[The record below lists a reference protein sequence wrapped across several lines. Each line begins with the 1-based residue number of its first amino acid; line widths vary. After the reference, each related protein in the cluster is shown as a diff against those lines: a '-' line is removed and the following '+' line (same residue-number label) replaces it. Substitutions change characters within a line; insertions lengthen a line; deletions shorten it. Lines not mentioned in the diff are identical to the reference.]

1 MALIKYQAPNI
12 TMTQA
17 EYIELYD
24 KYMAGNCTPHEK
36 EQLEKYAD
44 DFQLSDK
51 PWDENIGDEQE
62 IKAEITERLY
72 GSRKPIWGKFFQNRY
87 RSAAAILLII
97 ISVGVLLHKKVK
109 TPVYNTAKNIK
120 KNTGPVIPGSNKA
133 TLTLSDGSNI
143 DLNDTQKGVLSNQGS
158 VSVNKL
164 SDGKLVY
171 NIKGEGANSQST
183 PILYNTITTPR
194 GGQYQVV
201 LADGTKVWL
210 NSESSLKFPATF
222 SGKER
227 HVELTGEAYFEVA
240 KNKSMPFNIAVNKM
254 SIEVLGTHFNVNA
267 YSDEDAIKTTLLEG
281 SVKLASGNTTALLK
295 PGEQAVLQQHDFKI
309 NKVNTEETVAW
320 KNGYFM
326 FDNENIQSIMK
337 KVARWYNVDVVYTG
351 NVDERGFGGTVS
363 RFETVAGVLK
373 SLELTGT
380 VHFKLEGRR
389 ITVMP

>member
-1 MALIKYQAPNI
+1 
-12 TMTQA
+12 MTRS
-17 EYIELYD
+17 EYIELYE
-24 KYMAGNCTPHEK
+24 KYMTGECTPQEEK
-36 EQLEKYAD
+36 LLEGYSD
-44 DFQLSDK
+44 DFQLSER
-51 PWDENIGDEQE
+51 PWNDNMGDQQE
-62 IKAEITERLY
+62 IKDRIINKLNK
-72 GSRKPIWGKFFQNRY
+72 SRSSIWEKLLKNRY
-87 RSAAAILLII
+87 RNIAAVLLIM
-97 ISVGVLLHKKVK
+97 ISAGLLFNKKPGTPANILAKQLK
-109 TPVYNTAKNIK
+109 TDN
-120 KNTGPVIPGSNKA
+120 GPVIPGSNKA

-143 DLNDTQKGVLSNQGS
+143 DLNDTEKGVLSNQGS
-158 VSVNKL
+158 VSVDKL

-171 NIKGEGANSQST
+171 NIKGEGSHSQSA

-240 KNKSMPFNIAVNKM
+240 KNKNMPFKIAVNKM

-267 YSDEDAIKTTLLEG
+267 YADDDEIKTTLLEG
-281 SVKLASGNTTALLK
+281 SVKLASGSNTALLK
-295 PGEQAVLQQHDFKI
+295 PGEQGVLQQQSFKI
-309 NKVNTEETVAW
+309 NAVNTEETVAW

-351 NVDERGFGGTVS
+351 NIDERGFGGTVS
-363 RFETVAGVLK
+363 RFESVTGVLK